1 MSKILPLVAALTAA
15 LCTSTITYAGEN
27 KTPDIDGSNNGSSL
41 KYNQN
46 CLDIAYKNAYGT
58 ASGKPTSSSDYK
70 NYKCYINGKVVPCTS
85 MTEDGQTK
93 KAEADYQTYLD
104 SIATSITGE
113 QLISYTDI
121 IAGASTTPHYGYAQY
136 TNYGGVQQFYGTQGR
151 NGVTAFQCWEGK
163 NPGCEV
169 GVDARIFKKF
179 ADAGPDDIYVS
190 VNGVDY
196 PLSTRK
202 VSGTPSKYYWSGN
215 LGNDNVT
222 DFTYHDNTPT
232 RIMFVDPALLS
243 VLKENNGKSLKF
255 EIKIKSK

>member
-93 KAEADYQTYLD
+93 KAEAAYQ
-104 SIATSITGE
+104 
-113 QLISYTDI
+113 DI
-121 IAGASTTPHYGYAQY
+121 IAATATSFEGVINVGTTTTVTSSITEIAYGYS
-136 TNYGGVQQFYGTQGR
+136 NFN
-151 NGVTAFQCWEGK
+151 NGVGLSQS
-163 NPGCEV
+163 V
-169 GVDARIFKKF
+169 GLISEKTSRSGIADLKCVHNKIAQEARDFSRREEC
-179 ADAGPDDIYVS
+179 AG
-190 VNGVDY
+190 
-196 PLSTRK
+196 
-202 VSGTPSKYYWSGN
+202 
-215 LGNDNVT
+215 
-222 DFTYHDNTPT
+222 H
-232 RIMFVDPALLS
+232 LL
-243 VLKENNGKSLKF
+243 
-255 EIKIKSK
+255 